1 VNHRPRVPIAGIGI
15 ALGLLVAASVHA
27 SPAPHEAKF
36 VGDSGEQGAAVSQR
50 LSDSADFRRWGG
62 GTGSGASQKD
72 KAPKVFLTETN
83 KGKIGTGNHIG
94 DKNQPTVADVRKQLT
109 TFVNNLCAQGDPASQ
124 AECARIRARLALI
137 PSGQD
142 GSNPA
147 YANDLHPIQYLEW
160 LRLQNDKNQN
170 LLPPPNKIT
179 IVDQDALKKILDTKG
194 ASALPDPV
202 YRTTTVTVITHHLTP
217 TYKQVLTQFPV

>member
-1 VNHRPRVPIAGIGI
+1 M
-15 ALGLLVAASVHA
+15 GLLVAASA
-27 SPAPHEAKF
+27 LAAPTPPREANF
-36 VGDSGEQGAAVSQR
+36 VGDAGQQGPTAQQR
-50 LSDSADFRRWGG
+50 LQDSAAFRRWGG
-62 GTGSGASQKD
+62 GSTDTD

-83 KGKIGTGNHIG
+83 RTFNPQNHINDG
-94 DKNQPTVADVRKQLT
+94 GQPTVAVVRQELIDH
-109 TFVNNLCAQGDPASQ
+109 VNKLCAAGDPASQ
-124 AECARIRARLALI
+124 TECARIRARLALI

-147 YANDLHPIQYLEW
+147 YANDLHPIQFLEW
-160 LRLQNDKNQN
+160 LRFQTDKNQN

-194 ASALPDPV
+194 PGALPDPV